1 MLETLEEPSRV
12 EPFRC
17 RYNAS
22 RSCCAYLEGNVLHP
36 RGHGSAKT
44 CSSTCTLSPAGSLH
58 SSRRDL
64 LRDKIREVGRGVL
77 ARRHIDGPL
86 CAALLKTTIMC
97 KARRRCTTLDLLG
110 SLSTSS
116 SRLFGQTPILP
127 YNWVLD
133 TDTGTGPI
141 PPVTVSRVNAYSG
154 GVLARALP
162 EGLRY
167 LST

>member
-1 MLETLEEPSRV
+1 MLCTPCTVSVSVIFIVSART
-12 EPFRC
+12 
-17 RYNAS
+17 NKS
-22 RSCCAYLEGNVLHP
+22 VLHP
-36 RGHGSAKT
+36 RGHGSANT
-44 CSSTCTLSPAGSLH
+44 CSSTCTLSPAGLLQSF
-58 SSRRDL
+58 RRDP
-64 LRDKIREVGRGVL
+64 LRDKIREVGRGL
-77 ARRHIDGPL
+77 ARRQTDGPL
-86 CAALLKTTIMC
+86 WAALLKTTVMC
-97 KARRRCTTLDLLG
+97 KAWRRCTTLDLLG
-110 SLSTSS
+110 SFSNSS

-154 GVLARALP
+154 GALARALP